1 MASNCDNLRVAW
13 VGDYDSLKRFVGED
27 LKLNGIWDQPGGDK
41 KIFRADGISI
51 SWRKTKSLLHLEG
64 AEAGS
69 VTQQLFA
76 KICNNTPT
84 TNSDVNTEN
93 SNSSCEIISQSSPCK
108 CTNVFADMAE
118 LKDTQSINNEAVLA
132 LSNSVSLIAE
142 TMRQFHE
149 DFVKSCA
156 TDMHN
161 LTHAQTIK
169 VNEAN
174 DSNAPDVS
182 VIETSCQNNAARM
195 TNPNNAVINDVSASG
210 TTSQNDVSASGI
222 TPKSMVPCPF
232 LRRKNYCL
240 KGSKCDFSHA
250 NPHQHQH
257 FQAYQQQYYPPPF
270 YRQTPYH
277 LQSPPTV
284 MRYPYPHP
292 YMNYPHVLPLMDIP
306 TRPPRRP

>member
-13 VGDYDSLKRFVGED
+13 VGDYDSLKRFVVED

-41 KIFRADGISI
+41 KIFKADGISI

-69 VTQQLFA
+69 VTKQLFA
-76 KICNNTPT
+76 EICNNTPT
-84 TNSDVNTEN
+84 TNGDVNTEN
-93 SNSSCEIISQSSPCK
+93 SNSSCEIISQLSPCK
-108 CTNVFADMAE
+108 CTNVFVDMAE

-149 DFVKSCA
+149 DFVKSRA

-161 LTHAQTIK
+161 LAHAQTIK

-195 TNPNNAVINDVSASG
+195 TNPNNAVINNVSASG
-210 TTSQNDVSASGI
+210 TISQNDVSASGI
-222 TPKSMVPCPF
+222 TPKSLVPCPF
-232 LRRKNYCL
+232 LRSFCL
-240 KGSKCDFSHA
+240 KGFSC
-250 NPHQHQH
+250 
-257 FQAYQQQYYPPPF
+257 
-270 YRQTPYH
+270 
-277 LQSPPTV
+277 
-284 MRYPYPHP
+284 
-292 YMNYPHVLPLMDIP
+292 
-306 TRPPRRP
+306 

>member
-27 LKLNGIWDQPGGDK
+27 LKLNGIWDQIPD
-41 KIFRADGISI
+41 RADGISI
-51 SWRKTKSLLHLEG
+51 SWRKTKSVLHLEG

-69 VTQQLFA
+69 DTKQLFA

-108 CTNVFADMAE
+108 CTNVFVDTAE

-142 TMRQFHE
+142 TMRQFYE
-149 DFVKSCA
+149 DFVKSRA

-182 VIETSCQNNAARM
+182 VIETSCKNNAARM

-210 TTSQNDVSASGI
+210 TTSQNDVSASEI
-222 TPKSMVPCPF
+222 TPKSLVPCPF

-240 KGSKCDFSHA
+240 KGSNA
-250 NPHQHQH
+250 NNNII
-257 FQAYQQQYYPPPF
+257 
-270 YRQTPYH
+270 H
-277 LQSPPTV
+277 LLFTDNLHIIFKVPQ
-284 MRYPYPHP
+284 
-292 YMNYPHVLPLMDIP
+292 PL
-306 TRPPRRP
+306 